1 MLNQAISCMFRSTPS
16 KDDIPW
22 QPPRKVRQNFHLFS
36 ADRRWFLRSWSRI
49 TAVFKRLSRHKI
61 LMQFRFVM
69 MTWAIGPMPLGQ
81 EETHKFQGG
90 SGVFPP
96 KKAGPKVSGC
106 TTDVWS
112 VNRLLCRVFL
122 FSPGGGQHAYPLHVH
137 HWRDQLG
144 GRIRALEE
152 GVLNCGEFD
161 VSCLE

>member
-22 QPPRKVRQNFHLFS
+22 QPPRKVRQKFHLFS

-49 TAVFKRLSRHKI
+49 TAVFKRLSRHRI

-81 EETHKFQGG
+81 EETHKFQRG

-96 KKAGPKVSGC
+96 KKSWAQSL
-106 TTDVWS
+106 
-112 VNRLLCRVFL
+112 RLHYRRLISKPFALPCFL